1 MKISKKV
8 LKYIGIGI
16 YVIALVASG
25 YVLFGKLGEQSEV
38 DDELTLAKANL
49 ERTNIN
55 RLSEQIGNLEDQLTQ
70 ITSQTDTMKNMMSQ
84 EIANV
89 AASTIVFEI
98 ADATYVEVMDLN
110 SLSAFS
116 EVLEDIP
123 CNVVPLEAM
132 IEGNLEDLVS
142 FVTRLN
148 TSLTTGAIKSI
159 NMDIPESST
168 GEKPMATISLL
179 IYNYQD

>member
-8 LKYIGIGI
+8 LRYIGIGI
-16 YVIALVASG
+16 YVIALFASG
-25 YVLFGKLGEQSEV
+25 YMLFGKLGEQSEV
-38 DDELTLAKANL
+38 DEQLALAEANL
-49 ERTNIN
+49 ERTDTN
-55 RLSEQIGNLEDQLTQ
+55 RLSEQIANLEDQLTQ
-70 ITSQTDTMKNMMSQ
+70 ISSQTDTMKNMMSQ

-98 ADATYVEVMDLN
+98 ADATYVEVVDLN

-116 EVLEDIP
+116 EVLENIP
-123 CNVVPLEAM
+123 CNVVPLEAK

-148 TSLTTGAIKSI
+148 TTLTTGMIKSV
-159 NMDIPESST
+159 NLDIPESSS
-168 GEKPMATISLL
+168 GVKPMATISLH